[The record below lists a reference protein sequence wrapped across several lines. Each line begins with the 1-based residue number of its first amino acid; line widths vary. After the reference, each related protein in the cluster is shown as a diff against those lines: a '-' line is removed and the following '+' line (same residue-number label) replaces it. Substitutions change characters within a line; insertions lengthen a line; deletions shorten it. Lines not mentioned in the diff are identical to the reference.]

1 MAVSEGPPGPTAT
14 ADVWPHP
21 LTDAGR
27 TTRALAVAP
36 GTTLAEFAARAWPG
50 AAAGAAAAAVD
61 GRPVADAGWAGVALA
76 GGETVTLRARLG
88 DGGDSDPLRAV
99 LRVAAL
105 AAAAYVP
112 GLPVFAGA
120 GALGRAA
127 VGAATLA
134 AGGLVADA
142 LAPPRTPARPE
153 ATEPEPAYSLAAGAN
168 RARAYAP
175 LPVVV
180 GRHRMFPDLA
190 ARPHT
195 AFRDGAQY
203 LGQIFHFGIGEIA
216 VSDLRIGETPID
228 AFEEA
233 RTEWA
238 DAAGRIGLVA
248 GNVDTEAVGAALD
261 WPEDSGGA
269 PDRGAGVRAAWTAR
283 RSAANARRVE
293 IDLTG
298 QLLRFDRRGAA
309 RAHRTAVEIR
319 YRREGAAGWTTL
331 RREIEGAADGPA
343 RRTVGIDLDPAGS
356 WEVGVRRAAP
366 PPEDDR
372 VREALSWAALRS
384 FQPDGGD
391 YRGQRR
397 LAVEIRASGQ
407 LHGRLDRLSALVSQK
422 IPVWDGARW
431 TAPVESSNPAAV
443 FRWYALGL
451 RVAGRL
457 AFGIGLAE
465 DRLDGPSIEA
475 WYEWCQA
482 EGLRCDAVIDRAVSH
497 AEMLE
502 LICQCGRAGHS
513 WATGRLG
520 VVTEAPRPRSAL
532 VTPGNVVAGSFAVD
546 WAGPRLADEIV
557 CEYVD
562 PDFDWQVNSVRR
574 RVPGATATATAAT
587 LRLAGVTTGRQAAM
601 ECNLAAARQLHHRR
615 RLSWEMGREGLAI
628 ARGDVV
634 AVTHSLIDGGVAG
647 RLRAVDEARTG
658 LALDRPVALAGTGD
672 RMLLRLP
679 WGALHDTGIRHPD
692 GAGAAGGTAAVVAET
707 PLPAPPSE
715 PGADRP
721 ADTLWRF
728 YDRALP
734 PAPVRVIAAVP
745 VDEDRV
751 RFTAIDESA
760 AWHAAATSDLSAPL
774 AATSRR
780 IPRVVSAAVSEIPVR
795 VGAGYAVEI
804 VLTLTVAGDWRGAS
818 VRVSRDGGPA
828 RLAATL
834 VDGATEARWIAD
846 PTGRLEI
853 TVLPGSAA
861 APVGP
866 AFTISH
872 SVVGVS
878 GPPDP
883 PSNFLVDVL
892 GDGTR
897 RFRWAPSAA
906 VDLAGYVLRRSAEA
920 APEWD
925 DMAPMH
931 AGVLTSS
938 PYETVDPRAG
948 SWRFALRAV
957 DTAGN
962 LSDAVWISGDLPDPR
977 EGGRFWWDC
986 PAADDWPGTV
996 TGAIRSDDG
1005 RNALEGAPDYDWA
1018 DLTTWAAWTS
1028 WGAGDGT
1035 QAGRA
1040 MTYEA
1045 EPVDLG
1051 AALPFTLDWRAEA
1064 VGAVAFEV
1072 RTGGAAPAPAWGA
1085 WTAYP
1090 ARALLTAR
1098 HVQPRWKLT
1107 GDGSEI
1113 LSLDH
1118 LCWQALGTADTE
1130 QVLDSDTSRWTG
1142 SAAAGR
1148 VVPLSGRLALVTGL
1162 AVTLQN
1168 VGAGWTWELMNKTE
1182 PRIRI
1187 YNGNGATRDAT
1198 VDVVAFGVRRQSG
1211 DSA

>member
-1 MAVSEGPPGPTAT
+1 MAVSAGAPRPTAT

-21 LTDAGR
+21 LTAAGR
-27 TTRALAVAP
+27 RTRRLAVRP

-50 AAAGAAAAAVD
+50 ARPGDAAAAVD
-61 GRPVADAGWAGVALA
+61 GRPVADAGWAGVTLA

-134 AGGLVADA
+134 AGGLIADA
-142 LAPPRTPARPE
+142 LAPPRPPARPQ
-153 ATEPEPAYSLAAGAN
+153 AADPEPAYSLAAGAN

-190 ARPHT
+190 ARPHS

-203 LGQIFHFGIGEIA
+203 LGQIFHFGIGDVA
-216 VSDLRIGETPID
+216 LSDLRIGETPIA

-238 DAAGRIGLVA
+238 GPDGRIGLVA
-248 GNVDTEAVGAALD
+248 GNVDSEAVGAALD
-261 WPEDSGGA
+261 WPEDADGA
-269 PDRGAGVRAAWTAR
+269 PDRSAGARAEWTVR

-298 QLLRFDRRGAA
+298 QLLRVDARGSA
-309 RAHRTAVEIR
+309 RAHTAEVEIR
-319 YRREGAAGWTTL
+319 YRRDGAAAWTTL
-331 RREIEGAADGPA
+331 RREVAGAADGPT

-356 WEVGVRRAAP
+356 FEVGVRRAAP
-366 PPEDDR
+366 PPDDDR
-372 VREALSWAALRS
+372 VREALSWAVLRS
-384 FQPDGGD
+384 FQPDAGD

-397 LAVEIRASGQ
+397 LAVEIRATGQ
-407 LHGRLDRLSALVSQK
+407 IHGRLDRLSALASQK

-451 RVAGRL
+451 YVAGRL

-465 DRLDGPSIEA
+465 ERLDGPSIEA

-482 EGLRCDAVIDRAVSH
+482 EGLRCDAVIDRAMSH

-502 LICQCGRAGHS
+502 MICQCGRAGHS

-520 VVTEAPRPRSAL
+520 AVTEAPRPRSAL
-532 VTPGNVVAGSFAVD
+532 VAPGNVVAGSFAVD
-546 WAGPRLADEIV
+546 WAGPVLADEIV

-562 PDFDWQVNSVRR
+562 PDFDWQVNRIRR
-574 RVPGATATATAAT
+574 AVPGTTAPAASAT
-587 LRLAGVTTGRQAAM
+587 LRLAGVTTRRQAAM

-634 AVTHSLIDGGVAG
+634 AVAHSLIDGGAAG
-647 RLRAVDEARTG
+647 RLRAVDAARTG
-658 LALDRPVALAGTGD
+658 LVLDRPVALAGAGD
-672 RMLLRLP
+672 RLLLRLP
-679 WGALHDTGIRHPD
+679 WGALHDTGLRHPD
-692 GAGAAGGTAAVVAET
+692 GPGLAGETAAVVAET
-707 PLPAPPSE
+707 PLPEPPSE

-721 ADTLWRF
+721 VDTLWRF
-728 YDRALP
+728 YDRTLP
-734 PAPVRVIAAVP
+734 PTPVRVIAAAP
-745 VDEDRV
+745 VGDDRV

-760 AWHAAATSDLSAPL
+760 AWHAAAKADLSAPL
-774 AATSRR
+774 PTARARA
-780 IPRVVSAAVSEIPVR
+780 PRVVAAAVGDVPIR
-795 VGAGYAVEI
+795 AGMGWLVEI
-804 VLTLTVAGDWRGAS
+804 VLDLTVAGDWRGAS
-818 VRVSRDGGPA
+818 VRAALDGGPA
-828 RLAATL
+828 RPVAAL
-834 VDGATEARWIAD
+834 VDGATEARWVS
-846 PTGRLEI
+846 PPSGRLTI
-853 TVLPGSAA
+853 TIVPGSSA
-861 APVGP
+861 APAGP
-866 AFTISH
+866 PFTLTHAI
-872 SVVGVS
+872 VGVAA
-878 GPPDP
+878 PPAA
-883 PSNFLVDVL
+883 PSNFLIDVL

-897 RFRWAPSAA
+897 RFRWTPPPDADVVGYELRHSEQTAPA
-906 VDLAGYVLRRSAEA
+906 
-920 APEWD
+920 WD
-925 DMAPMH
+925 AMTPLH

-948 SWRFALRAV
+948 NWRFALRAR
-957 DTAGN
+957 DAAGN
-962 LSDAVWISGDLPDPR
+962 LSDPVWISADLPDTR
-977 EGGRFWWDC
+977 AGGRFWWDC
-986 PAADDWPGTV
+986 PSADGWPGTV
-996 TGAIRSDDG
+996 AGGVRSNDG
-1005 RNALEGAPDYDWA
+1005 RDALEGVGDYDWA
-1018 DLTTWAAWTS
+1018 DLTNWAAWRS

-1040 MTYEA
+1040 MTYTPP
-1045 EPVDLG
+1045 PVDLR
-1051 AALPFTLDWRAEA
+1051 AALPFTLDQQAES
-1064 VGAVAFEV
+1064 VGTVAFEV
-1072 RTGGAAPAPAWGA
+1072 RTGGSAAAPVWGA
-1085 WTAYP
+1085 WAAY
-1090 ARALLTAR
+1090 ANRRLLTAR
-1098 HVQPRWKLT
+1098 HVQVRWRLT
-1107 GDGSEI
+1107 GDGSQV

-1118 LCWQALGTADTE
+1118 VCWQALGTADTE
-1130 QVLDSDTSRWTG
+1130 QVLDSNTANWAG

-1148 VVPLSGRLALVTGL
+1148 VVPLDRLALVTGL

-1168 VGAGWTWELMNKTE
+1168 VGAGWTWELLNKTE

-1187 YNGNGATRDAT
+1187 YNGAGATRDAT
-1198 VDVVAFGVRRQSG
+1198 VDVIAYGVARQTG